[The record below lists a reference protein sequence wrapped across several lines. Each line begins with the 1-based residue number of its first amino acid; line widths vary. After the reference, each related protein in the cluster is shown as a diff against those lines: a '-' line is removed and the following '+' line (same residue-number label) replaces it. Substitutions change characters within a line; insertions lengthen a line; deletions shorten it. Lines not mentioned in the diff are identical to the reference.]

1 MQLSRDAIQRMFEGG
16 SGGNVGGSSFDPS
29 MLSGIATEAWVDANY
44 VSIKYFNRL
53 FQARNGD
60 TAVAPN
66 DISTT
71 IDNIKATV
79 GFWTDQYLSALGLGS
94 SGGGGGGANAL
105 TELVDVNISSPQ
117 NGEALVYNATQQKWV
132 NGAVGAV
139 TSITAGT
146 GLSGGTITSSGTIAI
161 SSTYQTYIS
170 HGETAYGWGDHAQAG
185 YLTAN
190 DISDMAT
197 KTWVGNQGY
206 LTSES
211 NLNASNINSGT
222 IGFSYLPTLYWAN
235 VAVSNQSSNTTE
247 PQFAHVRLRSG
258 SDYYGSYLRFGDGNY
273 CYLYEDTDDHL
284 KIYGS
289 KGVEIT
295 TGSRYNLTWNSKTV
309 ATQEWVNSN
318 YLSIAF
324 FRSLFK
330 AYNGSSVEIV
340 PNSGDTSTIDN
351 IKAMFGFWTNQYLS
365 ALGQNSSGGGGGSL
379 SLDDLLDVDITSP
392 SSGQV
397 LKYNG
402 TKWVNAAES
411 GGGGT
416 TLNQPLSAINNAGL
430 GTPTQSGVAIMWNG
444 SAWTYQVPGGGS
456 GGGGTVTSVGLS
468 VPTGFSVSGSPV
480 TGSGTLTLS
489 YSSGYSLPKTA
500 DVTKGVT
507 AYGWGDHANAGYLTS
522 SDLTGYATETWVNN
536 NYLSISFFRSLFKA
550 YRANGTTEVVPN
562 SGSTSY
568 IDSIKAMF
576 GFWTDQYISA
586 LGQGSGS
593 GSATAL
599 TDLVDVNISS
609 PQNGDALLYNSST
622 GKWVNGTVGGGGGGG
637 GSVTSVG
644 LSAPTGFT
652 VSGSPVTSSGT
663 LTLGFASGYRLLDSE
678 DETIITYG
686 YTAYGWGNHADAGYA
701 TQTWVTNKHYL
712 TSITSSM
719 VTTALGFTPLSNATT
734 FWGRTVSNG
743 AVSGNINMSS
753 GDKIIN
759 DSKTLLEYD
768 GTQVTLA
775 YGFRTTCPTQI
786 HGTNVIF
793 YASGTEKARVTSTG
807 LQIGSAVLAWDS
819 SNNALKVQKSDG
831 TACNLYALG
840 GVSALGFQA
849 GTGGT
854 DSATISD
861 LTSELVTLT
870 FLGSND
876 CTLENDA
883 GNLILD
889 TDGNSGYVKV
899 CDLCSIDGDQFWEIR
914 KSGIA
919 IFSERVR
926 SPRFYLDGTRY
937 IYLDGTTLKY
947 YNGTTSKTIVL
958 S

>member
-1 MQLSRDAIQRMFEGG
+1 MRLRSGSENYGSYLRFGDGNYCYLYEDTDDHLKIYGSKGVEITTG
-16 SGGNVGGSSFDPS
+16 SGYNLTWNNKTVATQEWVNSNYLSIAFFCSLFRAYNSSSVEIVPNS
-29 MLSGIATEAWVDANY
+29 
-44 VSIKYFNRL
+44 
-53 FQARNGD
+53 GD
-60 TAVAPN
+60 T
-66 DISTT
+66 ST
-71 IDNIKATV
+71 IDNIKAMF
-79 GFWTDQYLSALGLGS
+79 GFWTNQYISALGHG
-94 SGGGGGGANAL
+94 SGGSGGATAL
-105 TELVDVNISSPQ
+105 SDLVDVTISSPS
-117 NGEALVYNATQQKWV
+117 NGQALVYDSSLNKWKNATIQQS
-132 NGAVGAV
+132 GGTV
-139 TSITAGT
+139 TSITAGI
-146 GLSGGTITSSGTIAI
+146 GLSGGTITNSGTIAI

-170 HGETAYGWGDHAQAG
+170 NGNTAYGWGNHANAG
-185 YLTAN
+185 YLTSVAF
-190 DISDMAT
+190 SD
-197 KTWVGNQGY
+197 
-206 LTSES
+206 LTSHPTTLSGYGITDANISSGTITLGS
-211 NLNASNINSGT
+211 NTITPLTSSSSLNASNINSGT

-258 SDYYGSYLRFGDGNY
+258 SENYGSYLRFGDCNY
-273 CYLYEDTDDHL
+273 VYLNEDSDDHL
-284 KIYGS
+284 VIYGN

-295 TGSRYNLTWNSKTV
+295 TGSSYNLTWNSKTV
-309 ATQEWVNSN
+309 ATQEWVGNN

-324 FRSLFK
+324 FRSLFR
-330 AYNGSSVEIV
+330 AYNSSSVEVV
-340 PNSGDTSTIDN
+340 PNSGDTTTIDS

-444 SAWTYQVPGGGS
+444 SAWAYQVPGGGS

-480 TGSGTLTLS
+480 TGSGTLTL
-489 YSSGYSLPKTA
+489 
-500 DVTKGVT
+500 
-507 AYGWGDHANAGYLTS
+507 
-522 SDLTGYATETWVNN
+522 
-536 NYLSISFFRSLFKA
+536 
-550 YRANGTTEVVPN
+550 
-562 SGSTSY
+562 
-568 IDSIKAMF
+568 
-576 GFWTDQYISA
+576 
-586 LGQGSGS
+586 
-593 GSATAL
+593 
-599 TDLVDVNISS
+599 
-609 PQNGDALLYNSST
+609 
-622 GKWVNGTVGGGGGGG
+622 
-637 GSVTSVG
+637 
-644 LSAPTGFT
+644 
-652 VSGSPVTSSGT
+652 
-663 LTLGFASGYRLLDSE
+663 GFASGYRLLNSE

-743 AVSGNINMSS
+743 VVSGNINMSS

-775 YGFRTTCPTQI
+775 YGFRTTCHTQI

-876 CTLENDA
+876 CTLENDD